1 MKLSQ
6 HREFI
11 IAVLIAIGTFL
22 TFQPILT
29 HDFLNIDDHIY
40 VSNNAFVQKGIS
52 IESVKWA
59 FTTLHAEF
67 YHPFT
72 WLSLMLDTH
81 LYGVNPAGY
90 LFSNLLLHIL
100 NTILL
105 FTILLKLTRMPV
117 QSTFVAMLFAIHPLH
132 IESVAWIA
140 ERKDVLSTLFWMLT
154 IWCYITYVKNPKTS
168 RFILIHLVY
177 LIGLLAKPML
187 VTLPIILLIL
197 DFWPLR
203 RYQSEPHDAE
213 NSIGKFIWMVKE
225 KLILF
230 ILSAGAGIM
239 TIIAQYKGGGL
250 DVMQD
255 LSLGDRVSNALVSI
269 LVYIFRTIWP
279 ENLSV
284 FYPFPLETPLLH
296 VLGSMAYIVVITLL
310 CIHFR
315 NKYPYLIVGWLWY
328 VVTLLPVLGI
338 LKVGGFATADRYTYI
353 PLIGLFIVLSWGISD
368 LLRKSQY
375 RKPLSAG
382 LIGMIILGLFLK
394 TTVQLQNWSN
404 SYFLF
409 THAAKVTQ
417 GNDFAYHSLGH
428 IFAANGDFDEAVAQ
442 FQKALQIN
450 PNRNITQ
457 KDLARLLAYQ
467 GKLKQSE
474 KYLKQLLE
482 DQPDYGASHYI
493 FGIVLVM
500 QNRFEEALI
509 HLTKG
514 FRQHPRYQAISR
526 IRHASDEVRR
536 LYAQG
541 QQDAAAGH
549 LNKARIVFDHILEL
563 DRHYHPA
570 RMSLADVM
578 ISEKCDN
585 CALKLY
591 LDQLS
596 DTYLKELLA
605 AGYQKWPV
613 FSNAKEDT
621 I

>member
-6 HREFI
+6 HRELI

-22 TFQPILT
+22 AFQSMLT
-29 HDFLNIDDHIY
+29 HDFLNIDDHVY
-40 VSNNAFVQKGIS
+40 VTDNTFVQKGIS

-67 YHPFT
+67 YHPVT

-81 LYGVNPAGY
+81 LFGINPAGY
-90 LFSNLLLHIL
+90 LSSNLLLHIL
-100 NTILL
+100 NTLLL
-105 FTILLKLTRMPV
+105 FTILLKLTRMSI
-117 QSTFVAMLFAIHPLH
+117 QSAFVAMLFAIHPLH

-140 ERKDVLSTLFWMLT
+140 ERKDVLSTLFWMLA
-154 IWCYITYVKNPKTS
+154 ILCYITYVKKPKTS

-197 DFWPLR
+197 DFWPLK
-203 RYQSEPHDAE
+203 RYQGESHDAG
-213 NSIGKFIWMVKE
+213 NSIGKLIWMVKE
-225 KLILF
+225 KMFLF
-230 ILSAGAGIM
+230 FLSAGASVM

-255 LSLGDRVSNALVSI
+255 LSLGQRMSNALVSI
-269 LVYIFRTIWP
+269 PVYIFRTIWP
-279 ENLSV
+279 ENLAV
-284 FYPFPLETPLLH
+284 FYPFPIEIPLIQ
-296 VLGSMAYIVVITLL
+296 VLVSLCCIVLVTLL
-310 CIHFR
+310 CIRFKQ
-315 NKYPYLIVGWLWY
+315 KYPYLIVGWLWY

-353 PLIGLFIVLSWGISD
+353 PLIGLFITLSWGIFD
-368 LLRKSQY
+368 LLEKSRY
-375 RKPLSAG
+375 RKPLSIG
-382 LIGMIILGLFLK
+382 LIGMIILGLFFK

-404 SYFLF
+404 SYALF
-409 THAAKVTQ
+409 THAAKVTR

-428 IFAANGDFDEAVAQ
+428 IFAANGDFDQAVAQ

-450 PNRNITQ
+450 PNRKITQ

-467 GKLKQSE
+467 GKFKQSE

-482 DQPDYGASHYI
+482 DQPDYGAGHYI
-493 FGIVLVM
+493 FGIVLAM
-500 QNRFEEALI
+500 QNRNEEALA

-514 FRQHPRYQAISR
+514 FRQHPRYQEISR
-526 IRHASDEVRR
+526 IRHASDEVRG
-536 LYAQG
+536 LYTQG
-541 QQDAAAGH
+541 LQDAAADH
-549 LNKARIVFDHILEL
+549 QSKARIAFDHILEI
-563 DRHYHPA
+563 DRNYHPA
-570 RMSLADVM
+570 RVGLADIM
-578 ISEKCDN
+578 ISEKCDQ

-591 LDQLS
+591 FEQLS
-596 DTYLKELLA
+596 NTYLKELLA

-613 FSNAKEDT
+613 FSNAKEKT
-621 I
+621 L

>member
-6 HREFI
+6 HRNLFI
-11 IAVLIAIGTFL
+11 MILIAIGTFV
-22 TFQPILT
+22 TFQPMLT
-29 HDFLNIDDHIY
+29 HDFLNIDDPVY
-40 VSNNAFVQKGIS
+40 VTDNVFVQKGIS

-81 LYGVNPAGY
+81 LFGVNPAGY

-105 FTILLKLTRMPV
+105 FTILVKLTGMSI
-117 QSTFVAMLFAIHPLH
+117 QSALVAMLFAIHPLH
-132 IESVAWIA
+132 VESVAWIA
-140 ERKDVLSTLFWMLT
+140 ERKDVLSTLFWMLA

-168 RFILIHLVY
+168 RFIRIHLVY

-187 VTLPIILLIL
+187 LTLPIILLIL
-197 DFWPLR
+197 DFWPLG
-203 RYQSEPHDAE
+203 RYQSGSHDARSRIE
-213 NSIGKFIWMVKE
+213 KFTWMVKE
-225 KLILF
+225 KLFLF
-230 ILSAGAGIM
+230 FLSAGAGVV

-250 DVMQD
+250 DVMKD
-255 LSLGDRVSNALVSI
+255 LSLGERVSNALISI
-269 LVYIFRTIWP
+269 PIYIFRTIWP
-279 ENLSV
+279 ENLAV
-284 FYPFPLETPLLH
+284 FYPFPLEIPLFQ
-296 VLGSMAYIVVITLL
+296 VLASSCSIVLVTLL
-310 CIHFR
+310 CIRYRH
-315 NKYPYLIVGWLWY
+315 KYPYLIVGWLWY

-353 PLIGLFIVLSWGISD
+353 PLIGLFIVLSWGIFD
-368 LLRKSQY
+368 FFRKSRY
-375 RKPLSAG
+375 RKPLLAG
-382 LIGMIILGLFLK
+382 LIGMIILCLFMK

-404 SYFLF
+404 SYSLF
-409 THAAKVTQ
+409 THAAKVTR

-428 IFAANGDFDEAVAQ
+428 IFAANGDFDKAVAQ

-450 PNRNITQ
+450 PNRKITQ
-457 KDLARLLAYQ
+457 KDMARLLAYQ
-467 GKLKQSE
+467 GKFKQSE
-474 KYLKQLLE
+474 RYLKQLLK
-482 DQPDYGASHYI
+482 DQPDYGATHYI
-493 FGIVLVM
+493 YGILLAM
-500 QNRFEEALI
+500 QNRNEEALV

-514 FRQHPRYQAISR
+514 FRQHPRFQEISR
-526 IRHASDEVRR
+526 TRHASDEVRR

-541 QQDAAAGH
+541 LQEADAGH
-549 LNKARIVFDHILEL
+549 LAKAKIAFDHILEL

-570 RMSLADVM
+570 RIGLADVM
-578 ISEKCDN
+578 ISDKCDP

-596 DTYLKELLA
+596 EKYLKELLA
-605 AGYQKWPV
+605 AGYQKWPA
-613 FSNAKEDT
+613 FSDAKEDA